1 MSENNW
7 WEQFQSNNSTINNS
21 FVLFV
26 RLQSPPQVSVGEIQ
40 QQGADWHHGALWSR
54 EIHSDEYSGRLQVRC
69 GVVRHLC
76 RFLNS
81 LNSLTVLGWRNV
93 ISRDEG
99 ECFCSYLSTCS
110 GLNRFLMALS
120 VIIGTLK
127 EHDLRLVTN
136 LTKLRPVSSR
146 TQQVL
151 ALWLM
156 AVMLGLPTGNSEGHK
171 GRRGQLLETV
181 SEPTTHPWALW
192 GGGTRAQ

>member
-1 MSENNW
+1 MEVEN
-7 WEQFQSNNSTINNS
+7 I
-21 FVLFV
+21 L
-26 RLQSPPQVSVGEIQ
+26 
-40 QQGADWHHGALWSR
+40 
-54 EIHSDEYSGRLQVRC
+54 SD
-69 GVVRHLC
+69 
-76 RFLNS
+76 F
-81 LNSLTVLGWRNV
+81 LTVLGWRNV
-93 ISRDEG
+93 ISGDEG

-156 AVMLGLPTGNSEGHK
+156 AIMLGLPQATARVTREDVGSSWRLSRSQPPTLGLCGVEGRGHNNPGSIKVWLMPFFLGLMTGYLAYGSL
-171 GRRGQLLETV
+171 GQDRQTDRPTAGCSPSRSWPSDTDLTVESTLL
-181 SEPTTHPWALW
+181 PN
-192 GGGTRAQ
+192 